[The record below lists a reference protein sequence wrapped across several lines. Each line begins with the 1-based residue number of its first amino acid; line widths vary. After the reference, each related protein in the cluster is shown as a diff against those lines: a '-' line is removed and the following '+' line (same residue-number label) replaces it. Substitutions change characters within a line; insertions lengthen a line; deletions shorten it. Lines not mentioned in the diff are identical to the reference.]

1 VLEVAIFAVVMLNN
15 LLEHHIVLASKS
27 PRRHELLRGLGIEF
41 EIRTRDTDESFSNQL
56 KNEGIALFL
65 AEVKAKAMTDSM
77 QDNELI
83 ITADTIVCLGE
94 EVLNKPQSADEAHHM
109 LRMLSGRMHR
119 VYTGVCLMSHE
130 KEQLFYD
137 ETRVY
142 FRELSDA
149 EIRYYVENYKPFDK
163 AGSYGAQEW
172 MGYVG
177 IERIEGSYFNVMGL
191 PVHKLYTELLRF

>member
-1 VLEVAIFAVVMLNN
+1 MLNQQID
-15 LLEHHIVLASKS
+15 HHIVLASKS
-27 PRRHELLRGLGIEF
+27 PRRHELLRGLGIAF
-41 EIRTRDTDESFSNQL
+41 EIRTRDTDESFADQL
-56 KNEGIALFL
+56 QNEEIALFL

-83 ITADTIVCLGE
+83 ITADTIVCLDE

-119 VYTGVCLMSHE
+119 VYTGVCLMSYE
-130 KEQLFYD
+130 KHQLFYD

-142 FRELSDA
+142 FRELSDE

-177 IERIEGSYFNVMGL
+177 VERIEGSYFNVMGL
-191 PVHKLYTELLRF
+191 PVHKLYAELLRF